1 MLPCSLCIPAQRTY
15 LAAYGMQSPFTLYP
29 LPFTLYPSFTLLL
42 RRHSSAAVV
51 DVSLLRELCLLR
63 FVRDILLSPVIIK
76 SGTAL
81 VIAAFYEY
89 N

>member
-15 LAAYGMQSPFTLYP
+15 LAAYGMQS
-29 LPFTLYPSFTLLL
+29 PFTLYPSFTLLL

>member
-15 LAAYGMQSPFTLYP
+15 LAAYGMQSPLTLYP
-29 LPFTLYPSFTLLL
+29 LPFPVTFLL